1 MIDPSRFV
9 YVTLNRHDELK
20 DIVRDELVLHGFD
33 SKQIIFEK
41 PAKFAQV
48 GDYFAIYMSSSK
60 KLYVDE
66 VGKATT
72 QTHGMTE
79 SYWVQSDNFLFS
91 VDLSERI
98 KNEERNDSL

>member
-41 PAKFAQV
+41 PPKFAQV
-48 GDYFAIYMSSSK
+48 GDYFAVYMPNAK

-72 QTHGMTE
+72 LSYGGM
-79 SYWVQSDNFLFS
+79 SRSDFVQSKNFVFS
-91 VDLSERI
+91 VDLSKRI
-98 KNEERNDSL
+98 

>member
-20 DIVRDELVLHGFD
+20 EIVRDELVLHGFNE
-33 SKQIIFEK
+33 KQILFEK
-41 PAKFAQV
+41 PAKLAQV
-48 GDYFAIYMSSSK
+48 GDYFAVYMPSSK

-72 QTHGMTE
+72 LSHGMSE
-79 SYWVQSDNFLFS
+79 SNWVQSENFLFS
-91 VDLSERI
+91 VDLSNRI
-98 KNEERNDSL
+98 

>member
-20 DIVRDELVLHGFD
+20 DIVRDELVLHGFE
-33 SKQIIFEK
+33 SKQILFQP
-41 PAKFAQV
+41 PAKFAQI
-48 GDYFAIYMSSSK
+48 GDYFAIYMPNTK

-72 QTHGMTE
+72 LSYGLSE
-79 SYWVQSDNFLFS
+79 SNWVQSENFLFS

-98 KNEERNDSL
+98 KEQP

>member
-20 DIVRDELVLHGFD
+20 DIVRDELVLRGFD

-48 GDYFAIYMSSSK
+48 GDYFAVYMPNTK

-66 VGKATT
+66 VGKAKTLT
-72 QTHGMTE
+72 YGMTE
-79 SYWVQSDNFLFS
+79 RSDWVESVNFLFS
-91 VDLSERI
+91 VDM
-98 KNEERNDSL
+98 NEKKK

>member
-20 DIVRDELVLHGFD
+20 YIVKDELVLHGFNE
-33 SKQIIFEK
+33 KQIIFEK
-41 PAKFAQV
+41 PALFAQK
-48 GDYFAIYMSSSK
+48 GDYFAVYMPSSK

-72 QTHGMTE
+72 QSHGISE
-79 SYWVQSDNFLFS
+79 SNWVQSENFVFS
-91 VDLSERI
+91 IDLS
-98 KNEERNDSL
+98 KKLDDLGK

>member
-9 YVTLNRHDELK
+9 YVALNRYDELK

-33 SKQIIFEK
+33 VKQIIFEK

-48 GDYFAIYMSSSK
+48 GDYFAMYMPNTK

-72 QTHGMTE
+72 LTQGMTE
-79 SYWVQSDNFLFS
+79 RSDWVESVNFVFS
-91 VDLSERI
+91 IDLSERI
-98 KNEERNDSL
+98 

>member
-20 DIVRDELVLHGFD
+20 DVVRDELVLHGFG
-33 SKQIIFEK
+33 SKQILFEK

-48 GDYFAIYMSSSK
+48 GDYFAVYMPNTK
-60 KLYVDE
+60 KLYVDQ

-72 QTHGMTE
+72 LSHGLRE
-79 SYWVQSDNFLFS
+79 SDLVQSDNFIFS
-91 VDLSERI
+91 VDLSE
-98 KNEERNDSL
+98 KE

>member
-20 DIVRDELVLHGFD
+20 DVVRDELISRGFG
-33 SKQIIFEK
+33 SKQILFEK

-48 GDYFAIYMSSSK
+48 GDYFAVYMPNTK
-60 KLYVDE
+60 KLYVDQ

-72 QTHGMTE
+72 LTHGLSE
-79 SYWVQSDNFLFS
+79 SNLVQSDNFIFS
-91 VDLSERI
+91 VDLSE
-98 KNEERNDSL
+98 KK

>member
-20 DIVRDELVLHGFD
+20 DVVREELVLRGFGN
-33 SKQIIFEK
+33 KQILFEK

-48 GDYFAIYMSSSK
+48 GDYFAVYMSNTK
-60 KLYVDE
+60 KLYVDQ

-72 QTHGMTE
+72 LTHGLSE
-79 SYWVQSDNFLFS
+79 SDWVQSDNFIFS
-91 VDLSERI
+91 VDISE
-98 KNEERNDSL
+98 KE